1 MSAGLFSLAL
11 GGYGLFG
18 VITEVTL
25 KVSDNVPLV
34 MDSLQLSLATS
45 SKSKPNSVTHGANVL
60 GVPNAKPEDKG

>member
-1 MSAGLFSLAL
+1 MSAELFSLAL

-34 MDSLQLSLATS
+34 MDSLQLSLARTNGNTFEKRELS
-45 SKSKPNSVTHGANVL
+45 PNQSHGVT
-60 GVPNAKPEDKG
+60 